1 MYLRKARAAE
11 SRSRALE
18 LVMRVGNV
26 MSGRNLGTISDTEAS
41 EIFYDIVKRNEDLI
55 LREHEDPETKEAIRK
70 IRITLL
76 PFSDK
81 PFSFG

>member
-1 MYLRKARAAE
+1 MYPRKALADK

-41 EIFYDIVKRNEDLI
+41 EIFHDIVTKNEDLI
-55 LREHEDPETKEAIRK
+55 LHEHEDPETKEAIRK

-81 PFSFG
+81 PFAFG